1 VLWISNSPIS
11 GSLGIGLY
19 AIFKS
24 CEPTIIVLEYN
35 IPVVVDEFNCSG
47 FCVVG
52 NCKVISVVSP
62 INLTFDVRGKVIFVS
77 TMDLDDFSCVCC
89 IEGSC

>member
-11 GSLGIGLY
+11 GVLGIGFD
-19 AIFKS
+19 AVFKG
-24 CEPTIIVLEYN
+24 CEPTTVVLEYN
-35 IPVVVDEFNCSG
+35 IPVVVDKFNCSG

-77 TMDLDDFSCVCC
+77 TMNLDDFSWVCC